1 MKLLKARPLVNNFFP
16 LFDFFFHLTRCR
28 RREVGNYSFP
38 PSLSTTFFSFRKILF
53 SEPFVSPSSR
63 RSLCACQTLARR
75 SLSATAR
82 REKRLWTLSRQRSR
96 SFFNF
101 FLFLFLFHDLN
112 MLKGGFLDASSTPN
126 LLFSRS
132 YRGMRRALACFRC
145 RAVQKRGLR
154 RRAQPLVSLTNWP
167 TRKAESTV
175 PSRSPTISPRTAS
188 ASAAALMTRVI
199 SKRI

>member
-1 MKLLKARPLVNNFFP
+1 MSLTHFAAPCQQLFFVFVNFFHRSGEVVFVSAVREATQSSTACQQLFP
-16 LFDFFFHLTRCR
+16 LFDFFFHSTRCR

-96 SFFNF
+96 SFFSKC
-101 FLFLFLFHDLN
+101 D
-112 MLKGGFLDASSTPN
+112 KKRSSPVERGL
-126 LLFSRS
+126 LLF
-132 YRGMRRALACFRC
+132 CFR
-145 RAVQKRGLR
+145 KLR
-154 RRAQPLVSLTNWP
+154 DQ
-167 TRKAESTV
+167 
-175 PSRSPTISPRTAS
+175 
-188 ASAAALMTRVI
+188 LMLA
-199 SKRI
+199 